1 MPNHTPKPW
10 KIVPDGQGRRLV
22 AGGRSP
28 DPVTRARYL
37 FIAEVFRPGQH
48 EEPGAELWNYLTD
61 EESAANERLIERAPL
76 LYDVGYRL
84 AMLALQSERY
94 AEDPEFAEA
103 VRQMID
109 LTT

>member
-1 MPNHTPKPW
+1 MPNHTPHPW
-10 KIVPDGQGRRLV
+10 KVVPDGQGRRLV
-22 AGGRSP
+22 TGGRSP

-37 FIAEVFRPGQH
+37 FIAEVFRPGH
-48 EEPGAELWNYLTD
+48 CWPHWENLTA

-76 LYDVGYRL
+76 LYDVGNRL

-94 AEDPEFAEA
+94 ATDPEYGRA
-103 VRQMID
+103 VRDMID